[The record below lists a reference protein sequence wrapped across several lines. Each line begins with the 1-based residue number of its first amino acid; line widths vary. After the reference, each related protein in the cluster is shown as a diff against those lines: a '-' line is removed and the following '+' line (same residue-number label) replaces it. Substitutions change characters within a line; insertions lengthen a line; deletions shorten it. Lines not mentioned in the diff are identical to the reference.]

1 MSTDPKTARPDIAA
15 GTAAAKKFVADNV
28 PFWARNLITDDAIEK
43 LVREIVSAVD
53 EARET
58 AGSPDPT

>member
-53 EARET
+53 EARRDGRV
-58 AGSPDPT
+58 A

>member
-1 MSTDPKTARPDIAA
+1 
-15 GTAAAKKFVADNV
+15 V

-58 AGSPDPT
+58 AEPAKPG

>member
-15 GTAAAKKFVADNV
+15 GTAAAKKFVAGNV

-53 EARET
+53 EARRDGRV
-58 AGSPDPT
+58 A